1 MKNAKAEVLRYL
13 GYQGQ
18 ELTPGLDLM
27 IEDCMQV
34 MRQAVSPFQ
43 TRKTFNIRFQT
54 DGIHLE
60 NTGITLSGKDI
71 RLHLAGCGQAVLLAA
86 TLGAAADSLIRHW
99 EAADITRSLVFDACA
114 TQYIEQCCD
123 ELEEQV
129 KQEASERGLAIT
141 SRFSPGYGDLP
152 LDTQPKLL
160 AVLDAGRRIGLTC
173 TERFILIPRKSVTA
187 LIGLGKDLQKRPGG
201 CESCPLN
208 KKCSFMKGKRDC
220 EYKGI
225 DPKQNPAL

>member
-1 MKNAKAEVLRYL
+1 MENAKAEVLRYL
-13 GYQGQ
+13 GYCGQ
-18 ELTPGLDLM
+18 ALSPELDVM
-27 IEDCMQV
+27 IEECMQS
-34 MRQAVSPFQ
+34 MREAVTPFQ
-43 TRKTFNIRFQT
+43 TRMTFCICSRT
-54 DGIHLE
+54 DGIRLD
-60 NTGITLSGKDI
+60 NTGIVLGGKDI
-71 RLHLAGCGQAVLLAA
+71 CRHLAVCGQVVLLAA

-99 EAADITRSLVFDACA
+99 ERLDITRSLVLDACA

-129 KQEASERGLAIT
+129 KQEESECGLAIT

-187 LIGLGKDLQKRPGG
+187 VIGLGENPHKRPDD
-201 CESCPLN
+201 CDSCPL
-208 KKCSFMKGKRDC
+208 KHTCSFTKGKRNYGYT
-220 EYKGI
+220 EI
-225 DPKQNPAL
+225 DTEQNHVL